1 MYSSAKINL
10 KQLILNLIIP
20 LAVGGIS
27 AFVTMGEMDILEK
40 LNTPML
46 TPPKIVFPIVWTIL
60 FILMGISSYLVSQ
73 SNVLDADKASALMIY
88 GLQLAVNFIWP
99 LLFFNGQKFFG
110 AFICLLVLLVLV
122 IVMTVKFYKIN
133 KTAGL
138 LQIPY
143 IVWLIFAGYL
153 NLSVYLMNR

>member
-1 MYSSAKINL
+1 MYGSAKINL
-10 KQLILNLIIP
+10 KQLLLNLVIP
-20 LAVGGIS
+20 LAVGGLS
-27 AFVTMGEMDILEK
+27 AFLTMGNMDILEE

-60 FILMGISSYLVSQ
+60 FLLMGISSYLVSQ
-73 SNVLDADKASALMIY
+73 SNVLDADKTSALMVY
-88 GLQLAVNFIWP
+88 GLQLVVNFIWP

-110 AFICLLVLLVLV
+110 AFICLIVLLALV

-133 KTAGL
+133 KPAGL

-143 IVWLIFAGYL
+143 IIWLLFAAYL
-153 NLSVYLMNR
+153 NLSVYLMNK